1 MTKDRTFTTAIH
13 LLSALAKNS
22 PRVTNSD
29 KLASSLQTNPGL
41 VRRVL
46 SKLSKTGWVETV
58 KGKGGGSKLA
68 VEANTINLRMIF
80 ESVEAGPL
88 FRTFDK
94 EPFPYCKVSC
104 QIGGILDDVYG
115 ELENELLTKMENR
128 TLAELVNKIN

>member
-29 KLASSLQTNPGL
+29 RLANSLKTNPGL

-46 SKLSKTGWVETV
+46 SKLSKTGWIETV

-68 VEANTINLRMIF
+68 VSAESINLRMIY
-80 ESVEAGPL
+80 ESVVAGPL
-88 FRTFDK
+88 FRSFEK
-94 EPFPYCKVSC
+94 EPYAQCAVSC

-115 ELENELLTKMENR
+115 DLENELLVKMESRKLSEIVKKN
-128 TLAELVNKIN
+128 T